1 MLQGLHRAICAMGLG
16 LALTLPAAPL
26 AAHAPQITPQQAQQ
40 TAPLTG
46 QVRFD
51 WRANRPAAPAGP
63 LRAGRFGPAKGRGS
77 YICSPA
83 GSGQMS
89 RCHAR

>member
-1 MLQGLHRAICAMGLG
+1 MLERLRRAICATGLG

-26 AAHAPQITPQQAQQ
+26 AAHAPQITAQQAQQ
-40 TAPLTG
+40 PAHAPRQL
-46 QVRFD
+46 RFD
-51 WRANRPAAPAGP
+51 WRANRPAAPARS
-63 LRAGRFGPAKGRGS
+63 LRAGHFGPAKGRGS

-83 GSGQMS
+83 GFGQMS